1 MQHGLWTRSH
11 SWRCPSQ
18 ASRCA
23 SDILYWRFVNLQLQ
37 SHGCNCTLSEG
48 TKTAHAI
55 IVDSAPF
62 YKKLSLELGGKNPN
76 IIFDDADLSQ
86 AVPTSVRSSFAN
98 QGEICLCGSRLFV
111 QKGIY
116 DKFLEQFI
124 AQAKQLKV
132 HITRLSLSLLLG
144 ALTRTKYIQV
154 GDPKEPSTNMGA
166 LVSKEH
172 LEKIQY
178 YVELAKEEGGKI
190 VLGGDRPNLDGELK
204 NGYYHNPTVIVG
216 LPPSCRVQQEEIFG
230 PVVTV
235 TPFESEEEVI
245 EWANCV
251 KYGLS
256 ATVWTENLRKA
267 HRVAQELKA
276 GTVWI
281 NTWMK
286 VYHKTQNTSVFD
298 LSFRLMVF
306 ILTARLACAIWRS

>member
-1 MQHGLWTRSH
+1 
-11 SWRCPSQ
+11 
-18 ASRCA
+18 
-23 SDILYWRFVNLQLQ
+23 
-37 SHGCNCTLSEG
+37 
-48 TKTAHAI
+48 
-55 IVDSAPF
+55 
-62 YKKLSLELGGKNPN
+62 
-76 IIFDDADLSQ
+76 
-86 AVPTSVRSSFAN
+86 
-98 QGEICLCGSRLFV
+98 
-111 QKGIY
+111 
-116 DKFLEQFI
+116 
-124 AQAKQLKV
+124 
-132 HITRLSLSLLLG
+132 
-144 ALTRTKYIQV
+144 
-154 GDPKEPSTNMGA
+154 MGA

-204 NGYYHNPTVIVG
+204 NGYYHNPTIIVG
-216 LPPSCRVQQEEIFG
+216 LSPSCRVQQEEIFG

-286 VYHKTQNTSVFD
+286 VNPKTPNASCLD
-298 LSFRLMVF
+298 LGFRLMVF
-306 ILTARLACAIWRS
+306 IT

>member
-1 MQHGLWTRSH
+1 M
-11 SWRCPSQ
+11 
-18 ASRCA
+18 
-23 SDILYWRFVNLQLQ
+23 
-37 SHGCNCTLSEG
+37 
-48 TKTAHAI
+48 
-55 IVDSAPF
+55 
-62 YKKLSLELGGKNPN
+62 SLELGGKNPN